1 MNIFT
6 PQLLLPYFQL
16 PREAEPPCNLW
27 PCLRIMAELPYKTI
41 LSPSQPVCGHHCP
54 EIFLSPRPMCLKPT
68 SRSTCRR
75 LSFLLG
81 LWCQLD
87 TWACQSQLLLFLSPS
102 SVRPLFR
109 FLSRGSCSGG
119 FSSALLG
126 CWEQTALASPLSGYF
141 RSLLW
146 VFSPPSS

>member
-6 PQLLLPYFQL
+6 PQLLFPYFQL

-41 LSPSQPVCGHHCP
+41 LSLSQPVCGHHHP
-54 EIFLSPRPMCLKPT
+54 EIFLSPPPGTRNWPHGPP
-68 SRSTCRR
+68 CRR

-87 TWACQSQLLLFLSPS
+87 TWACQSQLLPLS
-102 SVRPLFR
+102 VTLVCAAPLR
-109 FLSRGSCSGG
+109 FLLSRFLLWWLLISASG
-119 FSSALLG
+119 LLRAN
-126 CWEQTALASPLSGYF
+126 CAASLSGYC
-141 RSLLW
+141 SLLW